1 MGTRSLTRFIEV
13 VDGTEKP
20 ITCVYRQY
28 DGYPSGH
35 GKELADF
42 LSSGTM
48 VNGYGQSDQR
58 QFNGI
63 GCLAAQF
70 IAEFKNGV
78 GNIYIYEPNAI
89 DCGEEFIYEIR
100 YKFPESLFG
109 KANDDCL
116 TLTCIDVYAEK
127 TIFEGNPKDFD
138 LQTA

>member
-42 LSSGTM
+42 LSSGKM
-48 VNGYGQSDQR
+48 VNGFGPSEER
-58 QFNGI
+58 LFNGI

-70 IAEFKNGV
+70 IAEFKDGV
-78 GNIYIYEPNAI
+78 GNIYIEKPDAI
-89 DCGEEFIYEIR
+89 GCGEEYIYEIR
-100 YKFPESLFG
+100 YSFPEFG
-109 KANDDCL
+109 KTSEL
-116 TLTCIDVYAEK
+116 ELSCIDVWKK
-127 TIFEGNPKDFD
+127 TTLFKGNPKEFD
-138 LQTA
+138 TILETA